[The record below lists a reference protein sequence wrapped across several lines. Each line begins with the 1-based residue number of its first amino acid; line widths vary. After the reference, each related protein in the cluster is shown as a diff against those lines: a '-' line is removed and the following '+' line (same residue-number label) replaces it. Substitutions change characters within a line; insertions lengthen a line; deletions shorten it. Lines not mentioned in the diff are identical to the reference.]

1 MLLCVQYNRRFNID
15 GEWFQFGRKQ
25 GINFAEFEKLV
36 APEISKGGNFAYD
49 KKGEFY
55 STTTIYGYIKKNE
68 ISESYKCLLAILNSQ
83 LVWWYLVNTGTVLA
97 NGYFR
102 FKPNYL
108 NPFPMPKTVT
118 SEIQLELELLVD
130 KIIIA
135 TANKENSLIEELRI
149 KIDLLIYK
157 LYNLTDEEIEI
168 ILKT

>member
-1 MLLCVQYNRRFNID
+1 M
-15 GEWFQFGRKQ
+15 
-25 GINFAEFEKLV
+25 
-36 APEISKGGNFAYD
+36 
-49 KKGEFY
+49 
-55 STTTIYGYIKKNE
+55 
-68 ISESYKCLLAILNSQ
+68 AILNSQ

-135 TANKENSLIEELRI
+135 TSNKENSLIEELRI

>member
-1 MLLCVQYNRRFNID
+1 MLLCVQYNRRLKMDKFWYRYIYPKNLVLFD
-15 GEWFQFGRKQ
+15 
-25 GINFAEFEKLV
+25 NEKLI
-36 APEISKGGNFAYD
+36 APEISKGGNFTYD